1 MLKIKDNVTYQKLN
15 AIGFRLDNFNDC
27 YQYEPDAS
35 TIVAIY
41 KDNKQITI
49 TYLSGYEIVE
59 QDEIEDISLKELYD
73 YCPKLKGLVLEDKE
87 R

>member
-27 YQYEPDAS
+27 YDYEPDGS
-35 TIVAIY
+35 TIISIY
-41 KDNKQITI
+41 KYNRQVTI

-59 QDEIEDISLKELYD
+59 QDEIEDITSEELYD
-73 YCPKLKGLVLEDKE
+73 YCPKLKDLVEKV
-87 R
+87 